1 MNSYLMRLTQFM
13 LLRERK
19 CNESAEISKLRRWEF
34 FYTGKEWKSRCDFC
48 CCCCFFP
55 CCSLQEPD
63 DFHVIFTKPL
73 FFYLCHQ
80 YSCSIHSKRWDSIHS
95 KSITAQWLT
104 TAPFYNHTITIF
116 MRTPADGKT
125 ISLSPPTPPHLSLS
139 PLFFCGPHSF
149 LWAYFNEKFGGESL
163 RDLPGLVISPTR
175 WRE

>member
-48 CCCCFFP
+48 CCCCCFFP

-73 FFYLCHQ
+73 FFFIFVT
-80 YSCSIHSKRWDSIHS
+80 SIHVQFIQKGETAFTQSQSQHS
-95 KSITAQWLT
+95 GSQPLLSITTQLQYLWELLLMERLFHCLPPPLPT
-104 TAPFYNHTITIF
+104 SPYLPFSFVVLI
-116 MRTPADGKT
+116 
-125 ISLSPPTPPHLSLS
+125 L
-139 PLFFCGPHSF
+139 FCG
-149 LWAYFNEKFGGESL
+149 LILMKSL
-163 RDLPGLVISPTR
+163 VVNRSGICRGL
-175 WRE
+175 